1 MKNKTKNQKT
11 GKKRNRVNQSINKKR
26 TTQKHTHTSTEK
38 NQVVK
43 HEQRLWVSTLLITY
57 FLDAFR
63 SFYMITWLS

>member
-1 MKNKTKNQKT
+1 MKNKTKKSE
-11 GKKRNRVNQSINKKR
+11 NREKETESINQSIKKKEPR
-26 TTQKHTHTSTEK
+26 KNTHTSTEK